1 MSPVIGTTVHRNDLR
16 AEVERELAAIF
27 TRSTEA
33 ASRHGTHFQ
42 HLWELAAQHVQGG
55 KLLRPL
61 LLLETY
67 DALRDKESA
76 HARTQV
82 VRIAAAVEALHF
94 AFLLHDDVIDGDLIR
109 RGRPN
114 LIGDLVAQAPVT
126 AASHQWAQAG
136 GILAGDLLLSAA
148 HQAFARADVEADA
161 RIRLLDLLEETI
173 HETTAGELVDV
184 GLGTGVIA
192 ADLPTVLAMTH
203 RKTAAYTFGLPL
215 RAAAILAGAP
225 AETETLLVAAGTH
238 LGLAYQL
245 QDDLLS
251 TFGDAAQHGKDSFS
265 DLREGKQTALICF
278 ARMTSAWTAIE
289 PHLGDPELT
298 ADAGRLVRGLLA
310 ECGAE
315 RFVQGIIDD
324 ERTAFAHKL
333 DTGGAAAL
341 PPAVRRVLHEV
352 ATALEGRCA

>member
-1 MSPVIGTTVHRNDLR
+1 MSAPAVTGRADLR
-16 AEVERELAAIF
+16 GDVAGELAAVF
-27 TRSTEA
+27 ARSTDA
-33 ASRHGTHFQ
+33 AQRHGAHFAR
-42 HLWELAAQHVQGG
+42 LWQLAGVHAQGG
-55 KLLRPL
+55 KLVRPL

-67 DALRDKESA
+67 DALRGSGA
-76 HARTQV
+76 YTGPARPTV

-114 LIGDLVAQAPVT
+114 LIGDMISEAPLT
-126 AASHQWAQAG
+126 GAARHWAQAG

-148 HQAFARADVEADA
+148 HQMFARADVDAHA

-173 HETTAGELVDV
+173 HETTAGELADV
-184 GLGTGVIA
+184 GLGAGVIEP
-192 ADLPTVLAMTH
+192 DLPSVLAMTR
-203 RKTAAYTFGLPL
+203 RKTAAYTFQLPL
-215 RAAAILAGAP
+215 RAAAVLAGAP
-225 AETETLLVAAGTH
+225 GGLETALGAAGAH

-251 TFGDAAQHGKDSFS
+251 TFGDAAQHGKDPLS

-278 ARMTSAWTAIE
+278 ARMTSAWAGIA

-298 ADAGRLVRGLLA
+298 ADDADRVRRLLT

-315 RFVQGIIDD
+315 RFVRGLVDD
-324 ERTAFAHKL
+324 ERAAFAEAL
-333 DTGGAAAL
+333 DGDAVI
-341 PPAVRRVLHEV
+341 PPRVRRVLTDV
-352 ATALEGRCA
+352 AAALEGRCA